1 VAISRTMSYRFAAI
15 LTVACLTLVG
25 GASFVSAKPG
35 DNSGNTY
42 EAVDI
47 QFNLTGVATQTSGGP
62 DAGFTFYINASGE
75 GVRRTPNGNG
85 VQIKSDGIEALVTVI
100 NSATNETVAQYTA
113 ILGFHAQQA
122 SAIAQ
127 GLDAGNFKFNM
138 GLHGKRSVNVL
149 AIDVGDRV
157 MSMNANGDTFGA
169 ANDDGAHAVAGHGQT
184 TVKNGRDGG
193 NGATHYN
200 FELGG
205 TASILT
211 QTE

>member
-1 VAISRTMSYRFAAI
+1 MSLTRTLTLASVVALTMSSGAA
-15 LTVACLTLVG
+15 
-25 GASFVSAKPG
+25 FVSAAPG
-35 DNSGNTY
+35 GNGNSY
-42 EAVDI
+42 ENVDI
-47 QFNLTGVATQTSGGP
+47 QLNLTGVATQTSGGP
-62 DAGFTFYINASGE
+62 NDGFVFYINASGD
-75 GVRRTPNGNG
+75 GVRRTPQGNG
-85 VQIKSDGIEALVTVI
+85 VQIKSDGLEALVTVI

-138 GLHGKRSVNVL
+138 GLHGKRSESIL
-149 AIDVGDRV
+149 SIDVGDRV
-157 MSMNANGDTFGA
+157 MSMNANGSTIGA
-169 ANDDGAHAVAGHGQT
+169 ANDDGAHAVSGHGQT

-205 TASILT
+205 TGSILT
-211 QTE
+211 QE

>member
-1 VAISRTMSYRFAAI
+1 MSHRITAI
-15 LTVACLTLVG
+15 LTVVALALVS
-25 GASFVSAKPG
+25 GANFVVAKPG
-35 DNSGNTY
+35 ENSGNTY

-62 DAGFTFYINASGE
+62 DAGFVFYINATGE
-75 GVRRTPNGNG
+75 GVRRTPQGNG
-85 VQIKSDGIEALVTVI
+85 VQIKSDGLEAEVTVI
-100 NSATNETVAQYTA
+100 DTATNETVAQYTA

-122 SAIAQ
+122 QAIAQ
-127 GLDAGNFKFNM
+127 GLEAGNFKFNM
-138 GLHGKRSVNVL
+138 GLHGKRSESIL
-149 AIDVGDRV
+149 DIAVGDRV
-157 MSMNANGDTFGA
+157 LSMNANGDTFGPA
-169 ANDDGAHAVAGHGQT
+169 DDDGAHAVAGHGQT